1 MGERVLESC
10 ATKIKPYLVQAV
22 KTLDITLDDYSK
34 VVATICQDAD
44 DNVEQNEV
52 LVSTENA
59 VLFPIVSRLRNK
71 NEFFVCEGM
80 HYLNAFLLTIS
91 FLTIFGDS
99 DLFLTIL
106 FKLAFS
112 NVVLIFFFHSHFVL
126 IIYLS
131 SMFLALDVIVA
142 CGYMMHALI

>member
-1 MGERVLESC
+1 DYHSENVFTSMETIMTLVLEESEEISVELLSPILASVKNDNEEVLPIARRLGERVLESC

-59 VLFPIVSRLRNK
+59 
-71 NEFFVCEGM
+71 
-80 HYLNAFLLTIS
+80 
-91 FLTIFGDS
+91 
-99 DLFLTIL
+99 
-106 FKLAFS
+106 
-112 NVVLIFFFHSHFVL
+112 
-126 IIYLS
+126 
-131 SMFLALDVIVA
+131 
-142 CGYMMHALI
+142 